1 MQIHKW
7 LKIEF
12 EPLCFFFG
20 LFSIFFKMVIATV
33 EEATKRIVDICVFSP
48 KLEEVLSFLL
58 KEHLSFKES
67 TKKG

>member
-1 MQIHKW
+1 M
-7 LKIEF
+7 
-12 EPLCFFFG
+12 FFG
-20 LFSIFFKMVIATV
+20 VFSIFFKMVIATV